1 MDIVYINALKID
13 TVIGIYAWE
22 RRIKQTVT
30 FDIEMGTDVRAAA
43 ASDNI
48 DDALNYKAVSK
59 RLLEYVGGSNFQ
71 LVEALAEH
79 VASIILAEFPV
90 LWLRLRVNK
99 QGALRHARDVGV
111 LIERRRADHPMTA

>member
-30 FDIEMGTDVRAAA
+30 FDIEMGTDVRAAV

-48 DDALNYKAVSK
+48 DDALNYKAVSQ
-59 RLLEYVGGSNFQ
+59 RLLEDVGNSNFQ

-79 VASIILAEFPV
+79 VASLILAEFPV

-99 QGALRHARDVGV
+99 QGALRHACDVGV
-111 LIERRRADHPMTA
+111 LIERRRADDPMTE

>member
-30 FDIEMGTDVRAAA
+30 FDIEMGTDVRAAV

-48 DDALNYKAVSK
+48 DDALNYKAVSQ
-59 RLLEYVGGSNFQ
+59 RLLEDVGNSNFQ

-79 VASIILAEFPV
+79 VASLILAEFPV